1 MRAVGLHIACGSG
14 DNLVYGDP
22 AFTFNIPGGNTFNG
36 MFSFSM
42 TAPPAASVKPESQNG
57 YSVTVQKHIQGQSMS
72 VTVNVS
78 ARDRKRRTPR

>member
-1 MRAVGLHIACGSG
+1 MSFIIIIYYSCFKQASG

-22 AFTFNIPGGNTFNG
+22 AFTFNIPGGSTFNG

-42 TAPPAASVKPESQNG
+42 TAPAAASVKPESQNG
-57 YSVTVQKHIQGQSMS
+57 YSVSVQKHIQGQSMS

-78 ARDRKRRTPR
+78 GP